1 MYTAEKALEL
11 ANKAI
16 EVVAVNE
23 PESVGDTTVLWLNAD
38 GTYSVTDNGEEV
50 SGLSAAGAKQIMIE
64 NLTAEYNN

>member
-1 MYTAEKALEL
+1 MFTMKAAMEL
-11 ANKAI
+11 ANKAL

-50 SGLSAAGAKQIMIE
+50 SGLTSADAKQIMIE
-64 NLTAEYNN
+64 NLTADYD